1 MKIGDSFRC
10 CKFQGSFGSLCHWLF
25 TGKAPRWDK
34 SEDRHLQLC
43 SELYLRKTGKI
54 YLMIYY
60 MKKLLLCAC
69 TVCMLLSFCTL
80 QSCSKND
87 DEPSYNLA
95 TLTFETMKSSMVA
108 SDEYGTNLYG
118 KKYYWMDDSTG
129 LCSKCNGDQYYS
141 GGIAVSNFNKMDL
154 SSIPNNDWCNYQMD
168 VYYKNKAGYPGYNNS
183 KNCAVSYGYKSSF
196 GEGPTMYF
204 SDTDTTQ
211 RVIDHLYIC
220 NTTYGYYSAAVD
232 DVFGVGKN
240 PMTAA
245 NKGWFKVTF
254 KGIDKN
260 GNTTGSVDAY
270 LVDYYTSTKGPLTEW
285 QLVNLSS
292 LGRIHT
298 LYIDMSSSDT
308 GTYGINN
315 GTYFAIDNISV
326 RIDKGTTPKAKA
338 PIF

>member
-1 MKIGDSFRC
+1 
-10 CKFQGSFGSLCHWLF
+10 
-25 TGKAPRWDK
+25 
-34 SEDRHLQLC
+34 
-43 SELYLRKTGKI
+43 
-54 YLMIYY
+54 
-60 MKKLLLCAC
+60 MKKLLFSAC
-69 TVCMLLSFCTL
+69 TVCMLLSLCTL
-80 QSCSKND
+80 QSCSKD
-87 DEPSYNLA
+87 DDGPAYNMA
-95 TLTFETMKSSMVA
+95 TLTFETMKSSMIA
-108 SDEYGTNLYG
+108 SDEYGANLYG
-118 KKYYWMDDSTG
+118 QKYYWMDDSTG

-141 GGIAVSNFNKMDL
+141 GGIAVSNFNRMDL
-154 SSIPNNDWCNYQMD
+154 SSIPSSNWYKYQMD

-196 GEGPTMYF
+196 GEGPSMYF

-220 NTTYGYYSAAVD
+220 NTTYGYYTAIID

-260 GNTTGSVDAY
+260 GKTTGSVDAY
-270 LVDYYTSTKGPLTEW
+270 LVDFLSTSGKGFYAEW
-285 QLVNLSS
+285 QPVDLSS

-298 LYIDMSSSDT
+298 LSIDMSSSDT

-315 GTYFAIDNISV
+315 ATYFAIDNIAV
-326 RIDKGTTPKAKA
+326 RIDKGTKPKATA
-338 PIF
+338 PTFK